1 VTAWGK
7 SGQIVQLTTFRSGSP
22 LPAIHFFS
30 IFSSIE
36 KRALSRHAVVFC
48 GIRMSLRVEHI
59 FFSYPNLPVLRDVS
73 FELRKGD
80 FLSLLGPN
88 GSGKSTLLRLLDR
101 ILLPQR
107 GTITLQDRPLQQFNR
122 KEIARIIAYVP
133 QDTLW
138 VFPFTVLEVV
148 LMGRSPYVGRSGFES
163 RHDLEVTWQM
173 MKLTQIDHL
182 ADKPITAISGGER
195 QRVLIARALSQQPQ
209 ILLLDE
215 PNAHLDI
222 CHQVEIF
229 QILRD
234 QNELQDLA
242 IVSVSHDLNLAAA
255 FSKKVMLL
263 AQEGAGSEQAG
274 ATVVSLGTPAEVLT
288 ESNIQR
294 VYRTPVLVDQHP
306 RSFSPRISLILSGSE
321 KEEMRDP
328 RGG

>member
-1 VTAWGK
+1 
-7 SGQIVQLTTFRSGSP
+7 
-22 LPAIHFFS
+22 
-30 IFSSIE
+30 
-36 KRALSRHAVVFC
+36 
-48 GIRMSLRVEHI
+48 MSLRVEHI

-73 FELRKGD
+73 FELRTGD

-107 GTITLQDRPLQQFNR
+107 GTITLQGRPLHQLSR

-133 QDTLW
+133 QDSLW

-148 LMGRSPYVGRSGFES
+148 LMGRSPFVGRSVFES
-163 RHDLEVTWQM
+163 PNDLEIAWHM

-182 ADKPITAISGGER
+182 AEKPITAISGGER
-195 QRVLIARALSQQPQ
+195 QRVLIARALSQQPK

-234 QNELQDLA
+234 QNQNKELT

-255 FSKKVMLL
+255 FSKRVMLL
-263 AQEGAGSEQAG
+263 AQEDTGSEELG
-274 ATVVSLGTPAEVLT
+274 ATIVSLGAPAEVLT
-288 ESNIQR
+288 ESNIER
-294 VYRTPVLVDQHP
+294 VFRTPVVVDRHP
-306 RSFSPRISLILSGSE
+306 RSFSPRISLVLSGSE
-321 KEEMRDP
+321 EDVRNHP
-328 RGG
+328 GRR

>member
-1 VTAWGK
+1 
-7 SGQIVQLTTFRSGSP
+7 
-22 LPAIHFFS
+22 
-30 IFSSIE
+30 
-36 KRALSRHAVVFC
+36 
-48 GIRMSLRVEHI
+48 MSLRAEHI
-59 FFSYPNLPVLRDVS
+59 HFSYPNLPVLRDVS
-73 FELRKGD
+73 FELQKGD

-101 ILLPQR
+101 ILLPQQ
-107 GTITLQDRPLQQFNR
+107 GTITLQDRPLHQFSR

-163 RHDLEVTWQM
+163 WHDLDVTWQM

-182 ADKPITAISGGER
+182 AEKSITAISGGER

-234 QNELQDLA
+234 QNERQGLT

-255 FSKKVMLL
+255 FSRNVMLL
-263 AQEGAGSEQAG
+263 AQEGQDRRGS
-274 ATVVSLGTPAEVLT
+274 TIVSLGTPAEVLT
-288 ESNIQR
+288 ESNIER
-294 VYRTPVLVDQHP
+294 VFRTPVVVDQHP
-306 RSFSPRISLILSGSE
+306 RSPSPRISLVLSGLE
-321 KEEMRDP
+321 KEEIRDP
-328 RGG
+328 KDR